1 MAKMCPIRGYPV
13 LYLECQEC
21 EDKKICGKAEWNHVQ
36 VAGIKG
42 NCTGQKLNSIK
53 K

>member
-21 EDKKICGKAEWNHVQ
+21 EDKKICEKAERNQVQ
-36 VAGIKG
+36 NSCTKD
-42 NCTGQKLNSIK
+42 NCMEQKN
-53 K
+53 